1 MKIMKVLK
9 IESNGIPKFTSDGKE
24 WKNTE
29 DIQKEDI
36 ASMLD
41 FCIDHDVV
49 LEGYDDELIK
59 NPVQKIIYENI
70 YNKFKAFI
78 GEKDNFIDEVDG
90 LYKDALEKYRVN

>member
-1 MKIMKVLK
+1 MKVLK

-24 WKNTE
+24 WKNIE

-59 NPVQKIIYENI
+59 IGSSFIIELQRELL
-70 YNKFKAFI
+70 F
-78 GEKDNFIDEVDG
+78 
-90 LYKDALEKYRVN
+90 